1 MRTASPP
8 QGYRFCGHA
17 PAVWPSTRR
26 GGCLVRDHGGC
37 DQASKQA
44 HRDKDGLGRPTT
56 DRASRAGRS
65 TRDPRLFDPNAVD
78 RDLARPHAGRGGPV
92 GRALMAAGFSIIEVP
107 LNSPQTLDSI
117 ASLSADLA
125 GDCLIGADTVTTPK
139 QVSTHRRHGR
149 ARQSPPWASPHR
161 AHRRGWLP
169 WRLNVPRRGRILGR
183 PEPRF
188 QILYAQMIS
197 NPRHASPPRLMAHQP
212 TRFPTTQESQP
223 ESIARNPYQPT

>member
-1 MRTASPP
+1 MIQDYLTRMPLIAILRGLT
-8 QGYRFCGHA
+8 
-17 PAVWPSTRR
+17 PAE
-26 GGCLVRDHGGC
+26 
-37 DQASKQA
+37 
-44 HRDKDGLGRPTT
+44 
-56 DRASRAGRS
+56 
-65 TRDPRLFDPNAVD
+65 AV
-78 RDLARPHAGRGGPV
+78 PV

-212 TRFPTTQESQP
+212 TRFPTTQESSARVHRP
-223 ESIARNPYQPT
+223 ESVSTDVATQHHQAGQDAGRSGEADQGFDEEGHGASPC